1 MVTQR
6 SRNLEGTTLVEK
18 LREMCGDDEPT
29 EEPSEDD
36 YTSTD
41 HCRWH
46 QNGKLVLSI
55 RPGDNYVAALNAHMA
70 ATNVYPDAYWI
81 SDHGNAHRL
90 DLTRRDA

>member
-1 MVTQR
+1 MGVIHDR
-6 SRNLEGTTLVEK
+6 DG
-18 LREMCGDDEPT
+18 DEP

-41 HCRWH
+41 HCRWYQH
-46 QNGKLVLSI
+46 GKLVLSI
-55 RPGDNYVAALNAHMA
+55 KPEDDHVAALNAHML

-90 DLTRRDA
+90 DLTLPNA